1 METKPKVFIVSAH
14 AEAPKELKS
23 AAHWTR
29 PFYLKIL
36 LALTLLLGF
45 AGVLTYPRFDPD
57 TAIRSTIKINTVVY
71 ENGQGTL
78 VKSIGVLLSADGII
92 VTSFRNVDDA
102 RYVWVQNSV
111 GQTADATV
119 IAADSSSDLALLKIE
134 GRDLSFVRLGE
145 PGSIKVGESVHTV
158 GSSGGLDFS
167 CTTGTVVALS
177 EPIGSISTIRHD
189 EHLIQTDLPLNSDC
203 SGGPLFDQRGE
214 LVGINS
220 GLWTASEGHS
230 FAVPVALV
238 RDLLEKYFSDK
249 KSGGEVT
256 SKSEAVLNNK

>member
-23 AAHWTR
+23 AAHWAR

-36 LALTLLLGF
+36 LALILLLGF

-119 IAADSSSDLALLKIE
+119 VAADSSTDLALLKIE
-134 GRDLSFVRLGE
+134 GRNFSFVRLGN
-145 PGSIKVGESVHTV
+145 PGSLKTGETVHAI

-167 CTTGTVVALS
+167 CATGTVVGLNRQ
-177 EPIGSISTIRHD
+177 ISQTQQ
-189 EHLIQTDLPLNSDC
+189 HLIQTDMPLSANC
-203 SGGPLFDQRGE
+203 GGGPLFDRHGKI
-214 LVGINS
+214 VGVS
-220 GLWTASEGHS
+220 TAMWAAPEGGS
-230 FAVPVALV
+230 FAVPVNLV
-238 RDLLEKYFSDK
+238 HDLLEKYFSAE
-249 KSGGEVT
+249 KSGDEVT
-256 SKSEAVLNNK
+256 IKPEAVLNNK